1 MSNHSIRNTFSILLF
16 VVLPLFAFAQKGN
29 IRGFVYDQSSG
40 QPVIF
45 TNVYLDGTDQG
56 AATDVNG
63 YFSITKI
70 EEGTYTLTV
79 SSLGYDKYEEA
90 ITVGKDQI
98 INKKIY
104 LRTGAINMETV
115 VVSAKKKEAK
125 TRVQMSVSKITPK
138 EIKNLPSIG
147 GEPDLAQYLQVLPGV
162 IFTGDQGGQIYI
174 RGGAPIQN
182 KLLMDGMIVYNPFHS
197 IGLFSVFDT
206 DIIRN
211 ADIYTGGFSAKYGG
225 RASSIMDITTKD
237 GNYNRFS
244 GKVNVSPFSAKAIL
258 EGPIKKQTDKGGS
271 SSFLLSYR
279 NSYLDK
285 TSKALYSYVS
295 DDGLPFQF
303 ADLYGKLSFNGGN
316 GSKFNVFGFNFTDNV
331 KYAGV
336 SDLGWTNY
344 GLGSNF
350 ILVPSGSSILVEG
363 NFSYSDYDIK
373 MQEPNKKARTSSID
387 GFNLGL
393 GFKYFNGD
401 NEVKYGV
408 NVLGFSTVF
417 DFYNDA
423 GQNINQ
429 TENTTELAGY
439 LVYKLSTGRLVF
451 EPSFRLHYYASL
463 SETSPEPRLGLKYN
477 ITEFIRFKAA
487 GGLYSQNLIA
497 ANSDRDVV
505 NLFYGFLSGPDNL
518 PDNVPVNETT
528 TKTRT
533 SALQK
538 AIHYIAG
545 FEFDVSN
552 DFNINIEGYIKDF
565 RQLTNINRNKLY
577 PDDGSVENTA
587 REEYEYEDYILETGL
602 AKGIDFAF
610 KYNRPKYN
618 ASVIYSL
625 GKVDRYN
632 GVERYYPVFDRRHNI
647 NVLANVYFG
656 DDNSWELGMRWN
668 LGTGFPFT
676 QSEGFY
682 EKLPYTTN
690 GVNTDPT
697 TANGDLGYNLGEYN
711 GARLPTFH
719 RFDASIKK
727 SVKMKK
733 DQLLEASFSVSNI
746 YNRENI
752 FYVNRVTLDRVN
764 QLPILP
770 SLSVTYS
777 F

>member
-1 MSNHSIRNTFSILLF
+1 MRYYIVKTTTTLFFSIVLSLL
-16 VVLPLFAFAQKGN
+16 AFAQKGN
-29 IRGFVYDQSSG
+29 VRGFIYDQASG
-40 QPVIF
+40 EPVIF
-45 TNVYLDGTDQG
+45 TNVILDGTNMG

-70 EEGTYTLTV
+70 PAGTYTLAIT
-79 SSLGYDKYEEA
+79 SLGYEKYEE
-90 ITVGKDQI
+90 TVEVNENI

-104 LRTGAINMETV
+104 LRTGAVNMKTV
-115 VVSAKKKEAK
+115 EVSAKKKEATTK
-125 TRVQMSVSKITPK
+125 VQMSVAKITPK

-162 IFTGDQGGQIYI
+162 VFTGDQGGQIYI

-182 KLLMDGMIVYNPFHS
+182 KLLMDGMIIYNPFHS
-197 IGLFSVFDT
+197 IGLYSVFDT

-211 ADIYTGGFSAKYGG
+211 ADIYTGGFNAQFGG

-237 GNYNRFS
+237 GNYNRFG

-258 EGPIKKQTDKGGS
+258 EGPLKKATGKGGS

-285 TSKALYSYVS
+285 TSKALYSYANE
-295 DDGLPFQF
+295 DGLPFKFQ
-303 ADLYGKLSFNGGN
+303 DLYGKLSFNAGN

-331 KYAGV
+331 SYEGV
-336 SDLGWTNY
+336 SDFGWTNY
-344 GLGSNF
+344 GVGSNF
-350 ILVPSGSSILVEG
+350 ILVPSGSPVLVEG
-363 NFSYSDYDIK
+363 NFSYTDYDIK
-373 MQEPNKKARTSSID
+373 MQEPDKQARTSSID

-393 GFKYFNGD
+393 NFKYFSGN
-401 NEVKYGV
+401 NEFKYGL
-408 NVLGFSTVF
+408 NILGFSTEF

-423 GQNINQ
+423 GLNINQ
-429 TENTTELAGY
+429 TENTTELAGF
-439 LVYKLSTGRLVF
+439 LVYKISTGRLVL
-451 EPSFRLHYYASL
+451 EPSMRLHYYASL
-463 SETSPEPRLGLKYN
+463 SEMSPEPRLGLKYN
-477 ITEFIRFKAA
+477 ISESLRFKAA
-487 GGLYSQNLIA
+487 GGFYSQNLIA

-518 PDNVPVNETT
+518 PSEVPVSET
-528 TKTRT
+528 KVKERT

-545 FEFDVSN
+545 FEYDVN
-552 DFNINIEGYIKDF
+552 DAFNINVEGYIKDF
-565 RQLTNINRNKLY
+565 TQLTNINRFKLY
-577 PDDGSVENTA
+577 EDDGSVDNFS
-587 REEYEYEDYILETGL
+587 REEYEYEDYLIETGL

-610 KYNRPKYN
+610 KYNKPKYN
-618 ASVIYSL
+618 ASLIYSL
-625 GKVDRYN
+625 SKVDRYN
-632 GVERYYPVFDRRHNI
+632 GIERFFPVFDRRHNI
-647 NVLANVYFG
+647 NVLANIYFG
-656 DDNSWELGMRWN
+656 NDNSWELGMRWN

-676 QSEGFY
+676 QSEGFF
-682 EKLPYTTN
+682 EKLPFTTN
-690 GVNTDPT
+690 GISTDPT
-697 TANGDLGYNLGEYN
+697 TENGIVGYNYGDYN

-727 SVKMKK
+727 TTKFSK
-733 DQLLEASFSVSNI
+733 DRTLETTFSVSNL
-746 YNRENI
+746 YNRENL
-752 FYVNRVTLDRVN
+752 FYVNRLTFDKVY